1 MTTDAITGVDLIHTE
16 DPVLSELGL
25 IFDDTKRHSIST
37 QIRWIAHVSGKS
49 NIVWHL
55 CLKVGTWNTREVYE
69 EKLNL
74 QHDPTMNPGLDS
86 PRCPRCLSLL
96 NPNSDQGEWT
106 ITSVVHDA
114 TGVAGSGIGG
124 MLGAI
129 HGFNTGIPLLQI
141 SS

>member
-55 CLKVGTWNTREVYE
+55 CLKVLV
-69 EKLNL
+69 LI
-74 QHDPTMNPGLDS
+74 
-86 PRCPRCLSLL
+86 SLL
-96 NPNSDQGEWT
+96 R
-106 ITSVVHDA
+106 IAH
-114 TGVAGSGIGG
+114 
-124 MLGAI
+124 
-129 HGFNTGIPLLQI
+129 
-141 SS
+141 

>member
-1 MTTDAITGVDLIHTE
+1 M
-16 DPVLSELGL
+16 
-25 IFDDTKRHSIST
+25 
-37 QIRWIAHVSGKS
+37 Q
-49 NIVWHL
+49 NIVIFVK
-55 CLKVGTWNTREVYE
+55 KVGTWNTREVYE